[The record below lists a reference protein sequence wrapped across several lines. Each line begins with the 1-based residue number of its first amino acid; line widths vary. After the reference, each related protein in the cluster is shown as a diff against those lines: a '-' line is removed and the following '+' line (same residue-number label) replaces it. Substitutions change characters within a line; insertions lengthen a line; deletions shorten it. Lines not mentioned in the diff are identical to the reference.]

1 MKRAWYVALL
11 PFALVTWG
19 IVLSAQGV
27 PAQLATALWVVGVG
41 LLGGAVISPVVL
53 WRSPVFGAVYYCFV
67 CMSAAAWA
75 VWMSKLVLG
84 WFGGPTGDDT
94 VGMVAVIGGG
104 VSFLGLLVAVPEAV
118 WPWVRRRRWRKELGG
133 EDWRDIGWV
142 DRRLGDMRAKFSEI
156 RAGVARE
163 TEGVERAI
171 ERMEEGIAGEVKK
184 LQEVEVDVRKARQE
198 IRDLEALG
206 GMGEAQV
213 EGLARMLKRRR
224 YVDYGV
230 GFALGV
236 LGSALAQAM
245 WLVVVGRE

>member
-1 MKRAWYVALL
+1 
-11 PFALVTWG
+11 
-19 IVLSAQGV
+19 
-27 PAQLATALWVVGVG
+27 
-41 LLGGAVISPVVL
+41 
-53 WRSPVFGAVYYCFV
+53 
-67 CMSAAAWA
+67 
-75 VWMSKLVLG
+75 
-84 WFGGPTGDDT
+84 GPTGDDT

-104 VSFLGLLVAVPEAV
+104 GSFLGLLVAVPEAV

-163 TEGVERAI
+163 TEEVERAI